1 MLADLQLIR
10 SGITLNSYIKSVNTI
25 QVMLKIVENLI
36 IKQIMNKKEYML
48 SFNTKIND
56 EIKPL

>member
-36 IKQIMNKKEYML
+36 IKQIMNKKEYVV
-48 SFNTKIND
+48 I
-56 EIKPL
+56 

>member
-48 SFNTKIND
+48 SFNTKIN
-56 EIKPL
+56 IMK

>member
-1 MLADLQLIR
+1 MLADLQLII

-48 SFNTKIND
+48 SFNTKINMM
-56 EIKPL
+56 K

>member
-48 SFNTKIND
+48 SFNTKINMM
-56 EIKPL
+56 K

>member
-25 QVMLKIVENLI
+25 KVMLKIVENLI

-48 SFNTKIND
+48 SFNTKINMM
-56 EIKPL
+56 K

>member
-36 IKQIMNKKEYML
+36 KQIMNKKEYML

-56 EIKPL
+56 EVKPL

>member
-36 IKQIMNKKEYML
+36 KQIMNKKEYML
-48 SFNTKIND
+48 SFNTKINMM
-56 EIKPL
+56 K

>member
-1 MLADLQLIR
+1 MLTDLQLIR

-25 QVMLKIVENLI
+25 QVMLKIVENFI

-48 SFNTKIND
+48 SFNTKINMM
-56 EIKPL
+56 K